1 MYVFKETHL
10 VSRIDQKIAQL
21 DPKITSR
28 KTLHQ
33 LLYARSSLSQA
44 EKREQSKPNLWAKFL
59 EHRDRFLQTIE
70 NSIYSHFSQKAERP
84 FFPVLMQAFTPAPIF
99 SKNFQ
104 PALYIFR
111 GVDEHKIPAQI
122 QFLIEEPEQEF
133 EHFASSEMKKQ
144 IEELLKK
151 KGKLSEN
158 SKGFIY
164 VEVQDGFIEELLP
177 FIDNPNAKPAPYLGN
192 YTTPSSPHIPV
203 ILVTERQAKE
213 IAEVKEV
220 GEEVPF
226 EILGLHS
233 VSPHNWP
240 KVDRVWFLTVL
251 SSRLEEIRRRYRLPP
266 RIGGHDFIIAIAVLY
281 SEKKKKK
288 QTAMRINPAFLAA

>member
-1 MYVFKETHL
+1 MYVFKEAHL

-44 EKREQSKPNLWAKFL
+44 EKREQPKPNLWARFL

-84 FFPVLMQAFTPAPIF
+84 FFPVLMHAFTSAPIF
-99 SKNFQ
+99 LKNFQ

-111 GVDEHKIPAQI
+111 GVDEHKIPAPI
-122 QFLIEEPEQEF
+122 PFLIEEPEEEF
-133 EHFASSEMKKQ
+133 DHFVASEMKKL
-144 IEELLKK
+144 IEEQLKK
-151 KGKLSEN
+151 KGKLTEN

-164 VEVQDGFIEELLP
+164 VEVQDEFIRDLLP
-177 FIDNPNAKPAPYLGN
+177 LINDPNAKPAPYLDN
-192 YTTPSSPHIPV
+192 YTSPSSPHIPV
-203 ILVTERQAKE
+203 ILVSERQAKE
-213 IAEVKEV
+213 IANVKEV
-220 GEEVPF
+220 GEEVAF

-240 KVDRVWFLTVL
+240 KVDKVWFLTVL

-281 SEKKKKK
+281 SGKKKKK
-288 QTAMRINPAFLAA
+288 PAKMRINPAFIAA